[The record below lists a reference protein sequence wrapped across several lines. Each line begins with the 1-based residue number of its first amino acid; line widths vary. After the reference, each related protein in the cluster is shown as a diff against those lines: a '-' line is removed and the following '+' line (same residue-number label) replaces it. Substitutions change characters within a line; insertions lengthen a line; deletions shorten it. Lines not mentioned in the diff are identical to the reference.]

1 MTATILTGGA
11 AVHTREAGAPDAP
24 LLLCLHGIGS
34 SSAAFTP
41 QLDQLADQVHVVA
54 WDAPGYADSPDPDR
68 APGLDGYADTA
79 AALIREHGGPAHV
92 LGVSWGGVIA
102 LRLAARHPELVAS
115 LIVADSSR
123 GSGTHPD
130 RAKAMRGRAEQLA
143 AEGPEAF
150 AAARGPRLVSAAAP
164 PALVERVVATMAT
177 AVRSPGYGYA
187 AEAMAG
193 ADLTDE
199 LSAITAPALVLC
211 GEQDTVTGTD
221 ESQAIA
227 GALTKSVYVTLSGA
241 GHLANQERPEAFNA
255 WVRAHLHVVARLPA

>member
-1 MTATILTGGA
+1 MTAATLTAG
-11 AVHTREAGAPDAP
+11 AVHTREAGEPDAP

-34 SSAAFTP
+34 SSAAFAP
-41 QLDQLADQVHVVA
+41 QLDGLADRVRVVA
-54 WDAPGYADSPDPDR
+54 WDAPGYADSADPDH

-79 AALIREHGGPAHV
+79 AALIRDHGGPAHV

-102 LRLAARHPELVAS
+102 LRLAARHPDLVAS

-130 RAKAMRGRAEQLA
+130 KAKAMRGRAAQLA

-150 AAARGPRLVSAAAP
+150 AAARGPRLVSDGAP
-164 PALVERVVATMAT
+164 PELVARVVATMA
-177 AVRSPGYGYA
+177 ASVRAPGYGYA
-187 AEAMAG
+187 AEAMAD
-193 ADLTDE
+193 ADLTDD
-199 LSAITAPALVLC
+199 LPAITAPALVLC
-211 GEQDTVTGTD
+211 GEQDTVTGTG

-227 GALTKSVYVTLSGA
+227 GALEKSVYVTLSGA

-255 WVRAHLHVVARLPA
+255 WVRAHLHVVARIPA

>member
-1 MTATILTGGA
+1 MTAATLTAG
-11 AVHTREAGAPDAP
+11 AVHTREAGDPDAP

-34 SSAAFTP
+34 SSAAFAP
-41 QLDQLADQVHVVA
+41 QLDGLADQVRVVA
-54 WDAPGYADSPDPDR
+54 WDAPGYADSADPDH

-79 AALIREHGGPAHV
+79 AALIRERGGPAHV

-102 LRLAARHPELVAS
+102 LRHPDLVAS

-123 GSGTHPD
+123 GSGTDPD
-130 RAKAMRGRAEQLA
+130 KAKAMRGRAGQLA
-143 AEGPEAF
+143 AQGPEAF
-150 AAARGPRLVSAAAP
+150 AAARGPRLVSDGASP
-164 PALVERVVATMAT
+164 DLVARVVATMAGS
-177 AVRSPGYGYA
+177 VRSPGYGYA
-187 AEAMAG
+187 AEAMAD

-199 LSAITAPALVLC
+199 LPAITAPALVLC

-227 GALTKSVYVTLSGA
+227 GGLAKSVYVTLSGA

-255 WVRAHLHVVARLPA
+255 WVRAHLHVVARVPA

>member
-1 MTATILTGGA
+1 MTATA
-11 AVHTREAGAPDAP
+11 HVRTREAGDPDAP

-41 QLDQLADQVHVVA
+41 QLDALADQVHVVA
-54 WDAPGYADSPDPDR
+54 WDAPGYADSADPDH

-79 AALIREHGGPAHV
+79 AALIREHGKGPAHV

-102 LRLAARHPELVAS
+102 LRLATRHPDLVAS

-123 GSGTHPD
+123 GSGTHRD
-130 RAKAMRGRAEQLA
+130 KAEAMRGRARQLA
-143 AEGPEAF
+143 EQGPEAF
-150 AAARGPRLVSAAAP
+150 AAVRGPRLVSDAAP
-164 PALVERVVATMAT
+164 PALVERVVATMA
-177 AVRSPGYGYA
+177 ASLRNPGYGYA
-187 AEAMAG
+187 TASMAE
-193 ADLTDE
+193 ADLTDD
-199 LSAITAPALVLC
+199 LPAIAAPALVLC

-241 GHLANQERPEAFNA
+241 GHLSNQERPEAFNA
-255 WVRAHLHVVARLPA
+255 WVRAHLHVVARIPA